1 MDELLNVAPQ
11 SALKTEALKPEG
23 STTFKLAVAFDEP
36 ELVNVNVAPSCPPT
50 LGDVLAKVR
59 AAA

>member
-11 SALKTEALKPEG
+11 SALKPEALKPEG
-23 STTFKLAVAFDEP
+23 STTFKLAVALDEP

-59 AAA
+59 AAE